1 MQVSKICLSLAD
13 RVILILGYYKCAEPS
28 CNTRTQQISVNQRCT
43 NGTCKGKLDGEI
55 NERKAN
61 DTLRYLQGLFDVPKY
76 IQEHPRKQI
85 IGTNDTEPMT
95 EADIPNIHTFNNLKE
110 IVDKVVTRS
119 KYNKVDLNALFS
131 FMNQ

>member
-1 MQVSKICLSLAD
+1 M
-13 RVILILGYYKCAEPS
+13 
-28 CNTRTQQISVNQRCT
+28 NQRCV

-76 IQEHPRKQI
+76 IQENSKQD
-85 IGTNDTEPMT
+85 GQKMEDEN
-95 EADIPNIHTFNNLKE
+95 IPNKVVFNNLKA
-110 IVDKVVTRS
+110 IVDEVVAHS

-131 FMNQ
+131 FMDQ